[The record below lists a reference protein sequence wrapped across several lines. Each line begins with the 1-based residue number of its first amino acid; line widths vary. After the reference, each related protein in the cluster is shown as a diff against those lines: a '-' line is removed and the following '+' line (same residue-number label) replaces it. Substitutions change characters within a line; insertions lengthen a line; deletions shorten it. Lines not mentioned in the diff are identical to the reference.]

1 MIADIDYS
9 YSFLNKVLIVL
20 LFIILFV
27 GLSSISA
34 QINPLISQYYQ
45 NQYLGNPA
53 LAGMDD
59 NLNINLS
66 YRNQW
71 NGIPGAPV
79 TQTLTA
85 DYRLKKVGVGL
96 SVYND
101 KAGLIQGTRTM
112 ATYAYH
118 LPLNIK
124 GDQLHFGWSLGFM
137 HEYINKE
144 DIVGDQN
151 DIAVEQFNLREMTID
166 GDFGIAYT
174 RDRLTIQASVPNLK
188 TYFKKDYNIGNIDR
202 PTFYSAISYILK
214 DGKDKNE
221 VSVEPKFCYRGIKG
235 YTNMWDLGTNVMFDN
250 NLNMMCMYHS
260 NKSASF
266 SLGMNYMTSVY
277 FQFIYTKEMSTLTYD
292 TKGIFEVNLKIP
304 LLKPKKE

>member
-1 MIADIDYS
+1 MKTGINYS
-9 YSFLNKVLIVL
+9 CSFLNRALIVL
-20 LFIILFV
+20 LFIILFIGV
-27 GLSSISA
+27 SSISA
-34 QINPLISQYYQ
+34 QINPLVSQYYQ

-79 TQTLTA
+79 TQTLTG
-85 DYRLKKVGVGL
+85 DYRVKKVGLGL
-96 SVYND
+96 SIYND
-101 KAGLIQGTRTM
+101 KAGLIKGTRTM

-124 GDQLHFGWSLGFM
+124 GDELHFGWSLGFM

-144 DIVGDQN
+144 DIIGDQN
-151 DIAVEQFNLREMTID
+151 DVAVEQFNLREMTID

-174 RDRLTIQASVPNLK
+174 NERLTIQGSLPNLK

-202 PTFYSAISYILK
+202 PTFYSAISYMFK
-214 DGKDKNE
+214 SGVDRNE
-221 VSVEPKFCYRGIKG
+221 VALEPKFCYRGVKG
-235 YTNMWDLGTNVMFDN
+235 AANMWDLGSSVMFAN

-260 NKSASF
+260 TKSASF

-277 FQFIYTKEMSTLTYD
+277 FQFIYTKEMSALTHD

-304 LLKPKKE
+304 LLKPKE